1 MSASD
6 CDIEDAVRRSLS
18 SVRRAPLAPAG
29 LLIAGLLA
37 ACGGPP
43 APAALPEQPRRIVSM
58 NPCADAL
65 LQPLADPSRIAGIS
79 HYSQDPRATSVSL
92 EWARRFKASGGTV
105 EEVIGLSP
113 DLVIAGP
120 HVALSAVATLG
131 RLGIPLLQLPVA
143 GSVEESLAQIALVG
157 EALGEQARARA
168 LVREI
173 RAAVA
178 AAAPA
183 DAARPTALIW
193 QGGGLVPGAGTLAD
207 DLLSRAGL
215 TNLSR
220 RHGLAA
226 WDVLGLERLI
236 AQPPNLLLA
245 GERGDSPD
253 RMLGHPA
260 TARLAEIVHID
271 SYPGQ
276 LLHCGGPTIIAASAR
291 IAGARAGLQ
300 P

>member
-1 MSASD
+1 
-6 CDIEDAVRRSLS
+6 
-18 SVRRAPLAPAG
+18 
-29 LLIAGLLA
+29 
-37 ACGGPP
+37 
-43 APAALPEQPRRIVSM
+43 M

-92 EWARRFKASGGTV
+92 EWARRFKAGGGTV

-120 HVALSAVATLG
+120 HVALSAVETLG

-143 GSVEESLAQIALVG
+143 SSVEESLQQIALVG

-168 LVREI
+168 LAREI

-215 TNLSR
+215 ANLSR

-260 TARLAEIVHID
+260 TARLAEVVHID

-291 IAGARAGLQ
+291 IASARAGLQ

>member
-1 MSASD
+1 MRKGD
-6 CDIEDAVRRSLS
+6 PFLHT
-18 SVRRAPLAPAG
+18 AP
-29 LLIAGLLA
+29 LLA
-37 ACGGPP
+37 ALLLGACSAAPP

-65 LQPLADPSRIAGIS
+65 LQPLADPSRIVAIS
-79 HYSQDPRATSVSL
+79 HYSQDPRATSVAIA
-92 EWARRFKASGGTV
+92 WAGRFRANGGTA

-120 HVALSAVATLG
+120 HVALPTVEVLA

-143 GSVEESLAQIALVG
+143 NSVEESLAQVAMVG
-157 EALGEQARARA
+157 DALGEPERAQRLA
-168 LVREI
+168 DEI

-183 DAARPTALIW
+183 PADSVRPSALIW

-207 DLLSRAGL
+207 DLLSKAGL
-215 TNLSR
+215 ANLSR
-220 RHGLAA
+220 QHGLAI

-236 AQPPNLLLA
+236 ALPPDLLLA
-245 GERGDSPD
+245 GEGGDSPD
-253 RMLGHPA
+253 RMLEHPA
-260 TARLAEIVHID
+260 AARLADIVRTD
-271 SYPGQ
+271 GFPGR
-276 LLHCGGPTIIAASAR
+276 LLHCAGPTIIDASAR
-291 IAGARAGLQ
+291 LADARSGLR